1 MKLSATTSWYRTVP
15 SGLTFAARVRAG
27 WIHPFGVQSG
37 ERPLDRVPREARF
50 RAGGATTV
58 RGYPEDSLGP
68 QEIADAGQRDP
79 ITDRGLVTIITNLEM
94 RMPLAWRM
102 SFAVFLDGGN
112 VWEEAKALSISN
124 FWPSEEPTIEDYR
137 YSVGGGFRLG
147 TPVGPLRIDYGYGLV
162 RGEPERKVERTG
174 GGEWHFS
181 LGQAF

>member
-1 MKLSATTSWYRTVP
+1 
-15 SGLTFAARVRAG
+15 
-27 WIHPFGVQSG
+27 
-37 ERPLDRVPREARF
+37 
-50 RAGGATTV
+50 
-58 RGYPEDSLGP
+58 
-68 QEIADAGQRDP
+68 
-79 ITDRGLVTIITNLEM
+79 VTIITNLEM

-112 VWEEAKALSISN
+112 VWKEAKALSISN

-162 RGEPERKVERTG
+162 RGNLERLVERVG